1 VIRLLVVDDS
11 ALMRRLLGEVFKSQG
26 DFEVEFA
33 RDGLEALEKLHVFC
47 PDVVTLDIHMP
58 NMDGLACLDRIMVE
72 RPARVIMLSSLT
84 AAGASV
90 TLDAMQK
97 GAIDFIAKPSGAVSL
112 AIDELGP
119 RIVEKVRA
127 AASAKL
133 RPALRLAE
141 RIRHKTQAAIKP
153 EADPRTRPAPA
164 ALRIKARGP
173 ADKVVVVGTSTGGPP
188 ALDALLSPLPAE
200 FPWPVIVAQH
210 MPAAFTGTLARRIDR
225 LCSLNVVEVTHPMP
239 IERGNVY
246 IGKGEADIIV
256 TKRSGVFVAT
266 SIPASAEYRWHPSV
280 DRLVTSAMEQF
291 GAARVVG
298 VLMTGMGN
306 DGAAAMSR
314 LFREGGHTIA
324 EAEETAVVWGMPGEL
339 VQAGGAEIVAPLD
352 AIAGHLVS
360 LAA

>member
-1 VIRLLVVDDS
+1 VIKLLVVDDS
-11 ALMRRLLGEVFKSQG
+11 ALMRRLLGEVFKSQR
-26 DFEVEFA
+26 DFDVEFA
-33 RDGLEALEKLHVFC
+33 RDGFEALEKLHTFHA
-47 PDVVTLDIHMP
+47 DVVTLDINMP

-72 RPARVIMLSSLT
+72 HPTRVIMVSSLT

-90 TLDAMQK
+90 TLDAIEK
-97 GAIDFIAKPSGAVSL
+97 GAVDFIAKPSGAASL

-119 RIVEKVRA
+119 RLVDKVRA
-127 AASAKL
+127 AATARL

-141 RIRHKTQAAIKP
+141 RIRHKTHEATKP
-153 EADPRTRPAPA
+153 ALRRQPAPA
-164 ALRIKARGP
+164 APRTVAPGS

-188 ALDALLSPLPAE
+188 ALDALLSPLPAN

-210 MPAAFTGTLARRIDR
+210 MPASFTGTLARRIDR

-239 IERGNVY
+239 LERGYVY
-246 IGKGEADIIV
+246 IGKGEADVIV
-256 TKRSGVFVAT
+256 SKRAGVVIAT

-306 DGAAAMSR
+306 DGATAMTR

-352 AIAGHLVS
+352 AIAGHLLR